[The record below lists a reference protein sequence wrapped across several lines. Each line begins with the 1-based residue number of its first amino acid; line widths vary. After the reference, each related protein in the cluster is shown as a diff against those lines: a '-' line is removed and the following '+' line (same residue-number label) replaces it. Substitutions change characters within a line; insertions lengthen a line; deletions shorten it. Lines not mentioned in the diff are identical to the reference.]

1 MVGSYF
7 LMDIRHEM
15 WHKEVIIS
23 QDHRKTT
30 IKHYY
35 KASDIYITFP
45 FVLILL
51 SSYRETDKQH
61 ICVNMQLKKWFSQG
75 ARDCQLDACQ
85 AWNRTPSNAPVISFS
100 SELIDYMNGFE
111 LKYHIQNC

>member
-23 QDHRKTT
+23 QDYRKTT

-51 SSYRETDKQH
+51 PSYRETDKQH
-61 ICVNMQLKKWFSQG
+61 ICVNMQLKKWLTQG
-75 ARDCQLDACQ
+75 YSYADEKVCTQTIFRVPRFLG
-85 AWNRTPSNAPVISFS
+85 RAPH
-100 SELIDYMNGFE
+100 L
-111 LKYHIQNC
+111 